1 MSRIKLYRIFAI
13 AKLLKNDSKLLKNK
27 FINDKL
33 DEIMNLTEEI
43 NNDQEYKF

>member
-1 MSRIKLYRIFAI
+1 MNRVKLYRIFAI
-13 AKLLKNDSKLLKNK
+13 AKLLKNDGELLKNK

-33 DEIMNLTEEI
+33 DEIMALTEEI

>member
-1 MSRIKLYRIFAI
+1 MNRVKLYRIFAI
-13 AKLLKNDSKLLKNK
+13 AKLLKNDGELLKNK

-33 DEIMNLTEEI
+33 DEIMNLAEEI

>member
-1 MSRIKLYRIFAI
+1 MSRVKLYRIFAI
-13 AKLLKNDSKLLKNK
+13 AKLLKNDSELLKNE
-27 FINDKL
+27 FINNKL

>member
-1 MSRIKLYRIFAI
+1 MNRVKLYRIFAI
-13 AKLLKNDSKLLKNK
+13 AKLLKNDGELLKNK

-33 DEIMNLTEEI
+33 DEIMDLTEEI